1 MNWIDGRLGLELGL
15 LFGEDGN
22 DFEDDKLEKIAGE
35 GKDDAE
41 DDLDEDTFL
50 FVLFV
55 ESTVQKPQTRPT
67 Q

>member
-1 MNWIDGRLGLELGL
+1 MNWIDGRLGLGLGL

-41 DDLDEDTFL
+41 DDLDEDAFL